1 MNSYLKYIDTASLDE
16 RIKTERFPFSQNL
29 FWDYPLENIDLKTHQ
44 RYVIERVLTRGFTN
58 DFYMLQKIYSLTEI
72 QTALR
77 KSKELDPKTAH
88 FCSWY
93 FNIPRHELHVSS
105 FYH

>member
-1 MNSYLKYIDTASLDE
+1 MNSFLKYIDTTKLDKK
-16 RIKTERFPFSQNL
+16 IKEERFPFGQQL
-29 FWDYPLENIDLKTHQ
+29 FWDYPIKDIDLKIHQ
-44 RYVIERVLTRGFTN
+44 RFIIERVLTRGFTN
-58 DFYMLQKIYSLTEI
+58 DFYILQKIYSIDEI
-72 QTALR
+72 QAALR

-93 FNIPRHELHVSS
+93 FNIPLHELHVSS